1 MKLEDFLDKPIITKK
16 EKEIVLNLES
26 KAESNIIEM
35 EEEVDADDKK
45 FDEFLAL
52 VDKAIDATSGLKKII
67 EQTQSKES
75 VPATL
80 KEQRIM
86 ENLLNVKSD
95 IITFEIY
102 QQAIALRDKL
112 VFDQMRKGM
121 MNEQFS

>member
-1 MKLEDFLDKPIITKK
+1 MKLEDFLNKPIITKK

-35 EEEVDADDKK
+35 EEEVDVDDKR

-95 IITFEIY
+95 TITFEIY